1 MHNLVLMT
9 GNLSSYSIQLLVLE
23 ISAKDANLLR
33 DAHQMAGAMAD
44 RTENVAASAAMSITR
59 MNGARAFHSLPEKIA
74 HYVEES
80 DVEALHAWVSSDES
94 LSYETDIEQNRIS
107 VMSNIHGSMS
117 VFIKEKF
124 GEEVNAVETLP
135 LTDISNEL
143 FWEAHAIGDIL
154 GVLPES
160 WMGIVTRS
168 DDVTETLKEFE
179 IEVVRTSYS
188 KPKTISVMAKN
199 RSEANRMALEEAH
212 NHEFREN
219 SSSYQLIKPTK

>member
-1 MHNLVLMT
+1 VN
-9 GNLSSYSIQLLVLE
+9 
-23 ISAKDANLLR
+23 
-33 DAHQMAGAMAD
+33 
-44 RTENVAASAAMSITR
+44 
-59 MNGARAFHSLPEKIA
+59 
-74 HYVEES
+74 
-80 DVEALHAWVSSDES
+80 SDES
-94 LSYETDIEQNRIS
+94 LSYETELEQNRIS
-107 VMSNIHGSMS
+107 VMSNIHGSMK
-117 VFIKEKF
+117 VFIKEKY
-124 GEEVNAVETLP
+124 GEEVHAVETLP
-135 LTDISNEL
+135 LVDISNEL

-199 RSEANRMALEEAH
+199 RSEANKMALEEAP

-219 SSSYQLIKPTK
+219 SSSYQLMKPAKQENFR